1 MRKWT
6 KTSSLLFLAAASV
19 YPVGAILAAPENKA
33 EPATPVTPAA
43 DVRLLDEQAPAG
55 AAATTAKDAVPAS
68 QPAVPAS
75 QPATDPVNTKAGE
88 GTSATSAQVNVSDAG
103 TVEIHVNEANL
114 VEVLRMLSMQSQKN
128 IIASK
133 DVRGTVTA
141 NLYNVTI
148 REALDAILKANGYGY
163 REKGNFVYVYTA
175 KELAEIEKAER
186 RTTTEVFRLYY
197 TPAKDAAPMLKTV
210 LSTDAA
216 VSFTAAAGT
225 GVAAGNADAGGNAH
239 AENDI
244 IVVRDYPENIEAVKR
259 VIREIDRRPQQIL
272 IEATIIAARLTEDN
286 ALGVD
291 FNILGGVDFAELI
304 HSDGQIKNANLP
316 EGEGAI
322 TNNRTHSV
330 GTGNQFTQ
338 TINKGFRVGFVS
350 SNVSVFVAAL
360 EEVADTSVLANP
372 KVLTLNKQRGEV
384 LVGREDGYLT
394 TTVTDTTAVQTVEFL
409 KTGTRLIFRPYI
421 GEDGYVRMEVHPED
435 SDGSVVGGL
444 PRKTTTEVTTNVM
457 VKDGHTVVI
466 GGLFREASSTSRTQV
481 PGIGNIP
488 ILGALFRNQTDATI
502 REEIIIMLTPHVI
515 KDDAAYSR
523 VSEET
528 KKDMDKLRV
537 GVRKGMMFFGR
548 ERLAECAYENAVN
561 EMAKSNP
568 NRKRAL
574 WHLDNALNLNPKFS
588 EAIAMKEELTGK
600 ELTAVDNSSVRDFI
614 RRRVLAE
621 RRSGTPAAALIEQPA
636 WDPSAFLA
644 PEPSVAAVPASQPS
658 TQPADPTVLN
668 PWETPD
674 WTAEAP
680 ATQPSEV
687 VTGPATQPS
696 TQPSDATVTS
706 PTDPVEPSLPP
717 EFEPEF
723 EPEPLPES
731 EPLPEPLPGQ
741 DD

>member
-1 MRKWT
+1 MRKWN

-19 YPVGAILAAPENKA
+19 YPVGAILAAPGDKA
-33 EPATPVTPAA
+33 EPAKTATPAA
-43 DVRLLDEQAPAG
+43 DVRLLDEVAPASLN
-55 AAATTAKDAVPAS
+55 TEKDAVPAS

-75 QPATDPVNTKAGE
+75 QPSTDPVNTKAGE
-88 GTSATSAQVNVSDAG
+88 GTSATSAQVNISDAG

-186 RTTTEVFRLYY
+186 RTTTEVIRLYY

-216 VSFTAAAGT
+216 VSFTAAPGT

-244 IVVRDYPENIEAVKR
+244 IVVRDYPENIEAAKR
-259 VIREIDRRPQQIL
+259 VIRELDRRPAQIL
-272 IEATIIAARLTEDN
+272 VEATIIAARLTEDN

-316 EGEGAI
+316 AGDGAI
-322 TNNRTHSV
+322 TDNRVHSV

-338 TINKGFRVGFVS
+338 TIQKGFRVGFVS

-409 KTGTRLIFRPYI
+409 KTGTRLIFRPYV
-421 GEDGYVRMEVHPED
+421 GDDGYVRMEVHPED
-435 SDGSVVGGL
+435 SDGTVVNGL
-444 PRKTTTEVTTNVM
+444 PQKTTTEVTTNVM

-466 GGLFREASSTSRTQV
+466 GGLFRESSATSRTQIPGLGNV
-481 PGIGNIP
+481 PL
-488 ILGALFRNQTDATI
+488 LGALFRNQTDNTI
-502 REEIIIMLTPHVI
+502 REEIIIMLTPHII

-528 KKDMDKLRV
+528 KRDMEKLRV
-537 GVRKGMMFFGR
+537 GVRKGMMFWGR
-548 ERLAECAYENAVN
+548 ERLAECAYENAVD
-561 EMAKSNP
+561 EMAESNP

-574 WHLDNALNLNPKFS
+574 WHLDNAINLNPKFS
-588 EAIAMKEELTGK
+588 EAIKMKEELSGK
-600 ELTAVDNSSVRDFI
+600 ELSTVDNSSVRDFI
-614 RRRVLAE
+614 RRRILAE
-621 RRSGTPAAALIEQPA
+621 RRAAAAAELIEQPA

-644 PEPSVAAVPASQPS
+644 PAPTAPSSQPSTQPSDATAETPWQDPTWSDVPASQPS
-658 TQPADPTVLN
+658 TQP
-668 PWETPD
+668 
-674 WTAEAP
+674 
-680 ATQPSEV
+680 SEV
-687 VTGPATQPS
+687 VTGPSTQPA

-706 PTDPVEPSLPP
+706 PTEPELPP
-717 EFEPEF
+717 EFEFEPEF